1 MSTRQNLQPAPRFE
15 SGNELAV
22 TREAMEGQFVCVE
35 LAMRRAA
42 GSVKVEDAF
51 GARKF
56 GEAGACNG
64 TLDLDLTLATIRQ
77 AQPGATT
84 LDEIHRRRWILESS
98 RPCRIGT
105 RGRAADR
112 LDNAVALDYGRAL
125 TDRRAA
131 VVAIHGPVP

>member
-1 MSTRQNLQPAPRFE
+1 MD
-15 SGNELAV
+15 
-22 TREAMEGQFVCVE
+22 M
-35 LAMRRAA
+35 AMRRAA

-56 GEAGACNG
+56 CGAGACNG
-64 TLDLDLTLATIRQ
+64 TLDPDLTLATIRQ
-77 AQPGATT
+77 AQPGAT

-98 RPCRIGT
+98 RPCRIWT
-105 RGRAADR
+105 RGGAADR

-131 VVAIHGPVP
+131 VVTVHDSAP